1 MMVLL
6 DFDVLTNFV
15 QLRKAHA
22 ERAVFFLPGKE
33 PLFEKRLV
41 NPLGR
46 TALDQLHRLGNR
58 KSRWQGEQDVDV
70 VLRPADRD
78 GFHFV
83 LPRDAAQE
91 RPKSLAKRRGDKR
104 TAFFRAEDAMKIGTD
119 VRHARHS

>member
-1 MMVLL
+1 MMLRLV
-6 DFDVLTNFV
+6 FDVLTDFA

-33 PLFEKRLV
+33 PLFGERLV

-58 KSRWQGEQDVDV
+58 ENGWQGEQNVDV
-70 VLRPADRD
+70 VSRSADRD

-83 LPRDAAQE
+83 LPRDAAQKRPEALAE
-91 RPKSLAKRRGDKR
+91 RRDDKR
-104 TAFFRAEDAMKIGTD
+104 A
-119 VRHARHS
+119 